1 MKREDNITNK
11 IDWVTVLIYCAIVFL
26 GWLNIYAVT
35 YDENAQTSIF
45 SLDLNSG
52 RQLVFIGG
60 SLIIIAAILIID
72 RQFYETFA
80 YIIYGLLLFML
91 LLVPIIG
98 KEVGGNKAWLGIG
111 SFGVQ
116 PSEFA
121 KFATALVVAKTIG
134 SIGFKMDNLRNQLIL
149 FALIGTPMFL
159 ILLQKDTGTA
169 MVFSVF
175 VLVFFREG
183 MSPFLIIIGIA
194 CAVILIIDRQ
204 FYETFAYIIYGLLL
218 FMLLLV
224 PIIGK
229 EVGGNKAWLGI
240 GSFGVQPS
248 EFAKFA
254 TALVVAK
261 TIGSIGFKMD
271 NLRNQLILF
280 ALIGTPMFLILLQ
293 KDTGTAMVFSV
304 FVLVFFREGM
314 SPFLIIIGIAC
325 AVIFVLTLL
334 VDNQLYLHVGVA
346 VLLILAI
353 LMGRKKFKR
362 IAMLTAGA
370 LAIVMVIASVDY
382 IVSDVLK
389 PHQQNR
395 IKALINPDADPL
407 GFGWNVTQSKI
418 AIGSGGFLGKGFL
431 EGTQTK
437 FDFVPEQSTDFIF
450 CTIGEEHG
458 WIGSL
463 FTIAL
468 FMLLLLRILFL
479 AERQKNK
486 FARVYG
492 YSVACILFFHFAVNI
507 GMTIGLF
514 PVIGIPLPFFSYG
527 GSSLWGFTILLFI
540 FLKLDAHRMQVL
552 QRL

>member
-134 SIGFKMDNLRNQLIL
+134 SIGFKMDNLRNQLLL
-149 FALIGTPMFL
+149 FALIG
-159 ILLQKDTGTA
+159 A
-169 MVFSVF
+169 
-175 VLVFFREG
+175 
-183 MSPFLIIIGIA
+183 
-194 CAVILIIDRQ
+194 
-204 FYETFAYIIYGLLL
+204 
-218 FMLLLV
+218 
-224 PIIGK
+224 
-229 EVGGNKAWLGI
+229 
-240 GSFGVQPS
+240 
-248 EFAKFA
+248 
-254 TALVVAK
+254 
-261 TIGSIGFKMD
+261 
-271 NLRNQLILF
+271 
-280 ALIGTPMFLILLQ
+280 PMFLILLQ